1 MKKLLILLL
10 FIPLISFSQNL
21 TFIGE
26 NSYFSTEE
34 FDFDNNE
41 TALFVTFLKDN
52 DKTMIM
58 LKTLD
63 VLAYKNPS
71 INGKM
76 IIYLE
81 DGNVLSAS
89 KPTYRDYVD
98 KFCISI
104 YPLTKSDVDAIIN
117 SNINS
122 IRYAL
127 DDDYDDI
134 RNRVATNIADYP
146 INNTLESFI
155 N

>member
-1 MKKLLILLL
+1 MKKLILLL
-10 FIPLISFSQNL
+10 LFFPLISFSQNL

-26 NSYFSTEE
+26 NSYPSTEE
-34 FDFDNNE
+34 FDFDNKE
-41 TALFVTFLKDN
+41 DDLFVTFLKDN
-52 DKTMIM
+52 DKIMVM

-76 IIYLE
+76 LVYLD
-81 DGNVLSAS
+81 DGKVISVS
-89 KPTYRDYVD
+89 KPSYRDYVD

-104 YPLTKSDVDAIIN
+104 YPLTKSDTDAIIN

-134 RNRVATNIADYP
+134 RNRVATNVAGYA
-146 INNTLESFI
+146 INNVLKDF
-155 N
+155 

>member
-1 MKKLLILLL
+1 MKKIIILLI

-26 NSYFSTEE
+26 NSYQSSEE
-34 FDFDNNE
+34 FDFDNWEND
-41 TALFVTFLKDN
+41 LFVTFLKDN
-52 DKTMIM
+52 DKIMVM

-63 VLAYKNPS
+63 VLDYKNPS

-76 IIYLE
+76 LVYLD
-81 DGNVLSAS
+81 DGKVLSVS

-98 KFCISI
+98 NFCISI

-127 DDDYDDI
+127 DDKYDDI
-134 RNRVATNIADYP
+134 RNRVATNVAGYP
-146 INNTLESFI
+146 INNTLKDF
-155 N
+155 

>member
-1 MKKLLILLL
+1 
-10 FIPLISFSQNL
+10 
-21 TFIGE
+21 
-26 NSYFSTEE
+26 
-34 FDFDNNE
+34 
-41 TALFVTFLKDN
+41 
-52 DKTMIM
+52 M

-76 IIYLE
+76 LVYL
-81 DGNVLSAS
+81 DNGKVISVS
-89 KPTYRDYVD
+89 KPSYRDYVD
-98 KFCISI
+98 EFCISI